1 MKLIS
6 ATQLVN
12 DFHYVWTRTSL
23 YFAFNLNIFLL
34 GLGSCWFENNSLDQ
48 IKMVKYFPDIT
59 RIASEKLKQYCKFV
73 NKQN

>member
-12 DFHYVWTRTSL
+12 DFHYVWARTFL
-23 YFAFNLNIFLL
+23 YFFSFNLNIFIL

-59 RIASEKLKQYCKFV
+59 RIASGKLKQ
-73 NKQN
+73 